1 MRVGSRRSDY
11 TGHYGGLTL
20 NYRVGLSLLQ
30 LWLWLLLLSQ
40 RGQQLI
46 GQHTAWYGIAWYGM
60 RDTEYN
66 TVHCRALYSMQMSV
80 EERDRG
86 RE

>member
-1 MRVGSRRSDY
+1 MVMVMVIIAVTKRTATHR
-11 TGHYGGLTL
+11 
-20 NYRVGLSLLQ
+20 
-30 LWLWLLLLSQ
+30 
-40 RGQQLI
+40 
-46 GQHTAWYGIAWYGM
+46 TAWYDMAWYGM